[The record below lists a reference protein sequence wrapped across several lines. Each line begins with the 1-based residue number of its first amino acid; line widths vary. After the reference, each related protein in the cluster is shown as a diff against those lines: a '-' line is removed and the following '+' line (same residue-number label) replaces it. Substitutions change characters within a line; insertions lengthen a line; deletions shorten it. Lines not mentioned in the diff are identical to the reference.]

1 MSERKPHRAARE
13 EPVRSAGVAGHPPP
27 FASAQAARRGATR
40 TGLAEGPPGGRPG
53 PIHPLLSG
61 ASEYPFVTLDRMRR
75 ALVPPATPAIRFD
88 IGDPR
93 EETPEF
99 IRVALREGITPV
111 SSYPAAVGQPE
122 LRAAAARWFARR
134 FGVDLDP
141 ERHLLP
147 ANGTKEAV
155 FLMALAVV
163 GEGGMHGRRTVVI
176 PTPAYPV
183 YEPGARFAGA
193 DVHVVPL
200 RSEDDWRFHPERV
213 PDAVWARTALL
224 WLNFPHN
231 PTGAVL
237 TPDVHAQVLARARA
251 FGFWVASDEAYAEVW
266 FDAPPPSILQGGLAN
281 AVALHTLSKRS
292 AMTGYRS
299 GFIAGDERLI
309 EALRRFRPN
318 VGVATP
324 DFVQHA
330 AIAAWDDD
338 AHAAR
343 QRERYAAKR
352 RLLLEVFAR
361 RGWAVEAS
369 QATFYLWMKAPGG
382 DDVAFVRDLMRV
394 GVVATPGSFMGE
406 AGTGYV
412 RWALVP
418 TLDACREAIARL
430 DAVAGAGLR

>member
-1 MSERKPHRAARE
+1 MTGGEA
-13 EPVRSAGVAGHPPP
+13 VRTVAGG
-27 FASAQAARRGATR
+27 ART
-40 TGLAEGPPGGRPG
+40 TGPDVPAGRPG
-53 PIHPLLSG
+53 PLNPILTGPG
-61 ASEYPFVTLDRMRR
+61 EYPFVTLDRMRR
-75 ALVPPATPAIRFD
+75 TLAPPDVRVIHFGM
-88 IGDPR
+88 GDPR

-99 IRVALREGITPV
+99 IRTALRDGVTPV
-111 SSYPAAVGQPE
+111 SSYPASVGQPE
-122 LRAAAARWFARR
+122 LRAAAARWFQRR
-134 FGVDLDP
+134 FGVALDP
-141 ERHLLP
+141 DRHLLP

-163 GEGGMHGRRTVVI
+163 GHVGDDARRTVVI

-193 DVHVVPL
+193 DVAIVPL
-200 RSEDDWRFHPERV
+200 RREDGWRFDPNRV
-213 PDAVWARTALL
+213 PDEVWARTALL
-224 WLNFPHN
+224 WLNYPHN
-231 PTGAVL
+231 PTGAML
-237 TPDVHAQVLARARA
+237 TRADYERVSERARR
-251 FGFWVASDEAYAEVW
+251 FGFWVASDEAYTEVW
-266 FDAPPPSILQGGLAN
+266 FDARPTSILECGLDN

-309 EALRRFRPN
+309 DALRRFRPN

-338 AHAAR
+338 AHADR

-352 RLLLEVFAR
+352 SPMRDYFTR
-361 RGWAVEAS
+361 RGWAIEAS
-369 QATFYLWMKAPGG
+369 EATFYLWMKAPGG
-382 DDVAFVRDLMRV
+382 DDVAFVRELLRA

-406 AGTGYV
+406 AGAGFV

-418 TLDACREAIARL
+418 TLADCREALTRL
-430 DAVAGAGLR
+430 DAVAATGSR

>member
-1 MSERKPHRAARE
+1 M
-13 EPVRSAGVAGHPPP
+13 
-27 FASAQAARRGATR
+27 
-40 TGLAEGPPGGRPG
+40 
-53 PIHPLLSG
+53 
-61 ASEYPFVTLDRMRR
+61 
-75 ALVPPATPAIRFD
+75 
-88 IGDPR
+88 GDPR

-99 IRVALREGITPV
+99 IREALRDGVTPV
-111 SSYPAAVGQPE
+111 SSYPAAIGQPE

-134 FGVDLDP
+134 FGVTLDP

-163 GEGGMHGRRTVVI
+163 GAGAETRRTIVI

-200 RSEDDWRFHPERV
+200 RSEDGWRFDPDRV
-213 PDAVWARTALL
+213 PESVWARTALL
-224 WLNFPHN
+224 WLNYPHN

-237 TPDVHAQVLARARA
+237 AHDDYARVLARARA
-251 FGFWVASDEAYAEVW
+251 HGFWVASDEAYAEVW
-266 FDAPPPSILQGGLAN
+266 FDTPPPTVLGCGLEN

-299 GFIAGDERLI
+299 GFIAGDPRLI
-309 EALRRFRPN
+309 DALRRFRPN

-338 AHAAR
+338 AHADR

-352 RLLLEVFAR
+352 RLMREYFAG

-369 QATFYLWMKAPGG
+369 EATFYLWMRAPGG
-382 DDVAFVRDLMRV
+382 DDVAFVRQLLRA
-394 GVVATPGSFMGE
+394 GIVATPGSFMGE
-406 AGTGYV
+406 AGAGYI

-418 TLDACREAIARL
+418 TLEDCREAIARL
-430 DAVAGAGLR
+430 DGVVAGASA